1 MSQQLLL
8 IGGGHAHLG
17 VLDAFARK
25 PPHDAEITLVS
36 RFDRTF
42 YSGMLPGWLAGQYRL
57 EECEIPLAEV
67 AERARAAF
75 IRDHVVAID
84 LVERVAYTEAGTPLP
99 FDLVSIDI
107 GPQIDPGAIRGLG
120 KHAVGIRPIETFV
133 EQWQRIE
140 ARFTDALQT
149 GTLTIIGGGPAG
161 AEIALAIGQ
170 RVRNS
175 TLRLNVQLITGRPGL
190 LPSLPKGAR
199 RRIARLMPTLGV
211 RVIEDD
217 VVSIGDD
224 RVQLQGVGDLRSDVA
239 IATIGT
245 AAARW
250 PRECGLKCDERG
262 FILVNSAL
270 QSVSHPFVFA
280 AGDCASM
287 VDRPRPKSGVYAVRA
302 GPPLAT
308 NLRRAIAGQ
317 RLRGYVPQP
326 IALYLLAAGTGN
338 AVGAWG
344 PFSFEGER
352 IWRWKD
358 RIDRRFV
365 ARFNPGAARPDRKTG
380 SSLSGGKSRR
390 TGPTGNR

>member
-1 MSQQLLL
+1 VSQQLLL

-25 PPHDAEITLVS
+25 PPRDTEVTLVS
-36 RFDRTF
+36 RFDRAF
-42 YSGMLPGWLAGQYRL
+42 YSGMLPGWLAGHYRPD
-57 EECEIPLAEV
+57 ECQIPLADV
-67 AERARAAF
+67 AARARAAF
-75 IRDHVVAID
+75 VINHVVAID

-99 FDLVSIDI
+99 FDFVSIDI
-107 GPQIDPGAIRGLG
+107 GPQIDPDAIRGLG

-133 EQWQRIE
+133 ERWQRIE
-140 ARFTDALQT
+140 ARYTDALQA
-149 GTLTIIGGGPAG
+149 GTLTIVGGGPAG

-170 RVRNS
+170 RVQQS

-199 RRIARLMPTLGV
+199 QRIARLMPKLGV
-211 RVIEDD
+211 RLIEDE

-224 RVQLQGVGDLRSDVA
+224 RVQLARVGDLRSDVA
-239 IATIGT
+239 VAAIGT
-245 AAARW
+245 GAANW

-262 FILVNSAL
+262 FILVNSSL

-280 AGDCASM
+280 AGDCASII
-287 VDRPRPKSGVYAVRA
+287 DRPRPKSGVYAVRA
-302 GPPLAT
+302 GLPLAA
-308 NLRRAIAGQ
+308 NLRNAIAGK
-317 RLRGYVPQP
+317 RLRRYRPQP
-326 IALYLLAAGTGN
+326 IALYLLAAGVGN
-338 AVGAWG
+338 AVGTWG

-365 ARFNPGAARPDRKTG
+365 ARFNPDAAQPGRRTG
-380 SSLSGGKSRR
+380 PPLSGGQSRR
-390 TGPTGNR
+390 TGPTGSR